1 MTVTPSPNSPKT
13 RHFPNFIEAYC
24 AYADDGFTPPQFNE
38 WVAMSIVAAALERKV
53 WLPWSDTF
61 NYYPNIYV
69 LLVTTPG
76 IGKSVALNRG
86 VDLLREMNTH
96 ENRMHVIPSQVTEA
110 KFIELMSQARP
121 FQYGSKIINQS
132 AGYYYASEA
141 SNSLRNI
148 YGDFIACLTDF
159 YDCPRVWE
167 KATLK
172 DDKITIRNGCLNLIA
187 GSTFDYLN
195 KLITAENIM
204 GGFASR
210 LIYVLEHGKTARKQA
225 FQANGTTSSASRDET
240 RRKLIE
246 DLRSIHS
253 LVGAYSATEGYAR
266 AWETWYADFEER
278 RVATTS
284 EKLQSLMV
292 RGNTNAIKISMILS
306 AATGNDLVLREE
318 HWSEA
323 THLIDIVERELPT
336 VFRAGQAGNTQDQ
349 SGITQAI
356 FMALSEGITDRR
368 ALRMRLL
375 GIGHNAK
382 RVDETLTFMSSNG
395 ALRAEGHQLTL
406 LVDPNDYF

>member
-1 MTVTPSPNSPKT
+1 MTVTPSPYQPRQ
-13 RHFPNFIEAYC
+13 RHFSNFIKAYC
-24 AYADDGFTPPQFNE
+24 EYTDDSFTPPQFNE
-38 WVAMSIVAAALERKV
+38 WVAMSIIAAALERKV

-86 VDLLREMNTH
+86 VDLLREMNAI
-96 ENRMHVIPSQVTEA
+96 EGRMHVIPSQVTEA

-159 YDCPRVWE
+159 YDCPKVWE

-172 DDKITIRNGCLNLIA
+172 DDKITIRNCCLNLLA

-195 KLITAENIM
+195 KLITAESIM

-210 LIYVLEHGKTARKQA
+210 MIYVLEHGKTARKQDFQLGVGVNSEERAA
-225 FQANGTTSSASRDET
+225 F

-253 LVGAYSATEGYAR
+253 LVGPYSATEGYAR
-266 AWETWYADFEER
+266 SWERWYADFEER
-278 RVATTS
+278 RVRTES

-306 AATGNDLVLREE
+306 AATGNDLLLKEE
-318 HWSEA
+318 HWHEA
-323 THLIDIVERELPT
+323 TSLIDSVEKELPT
-336 VFRAGQAGNTQDQ
+336 VFRAGQAGNTQEQ
-349 SGITQAI
+349 SGVTQAI
-356 FMALSEGITDRR
+356 FMVLSEGITDRR

-375 GIGHNAK
+375 SMGHNVRK
-382 RVDETLTFMSSNG
+382 VDETLTFMSNNG
-395 ALRAEGHQLTL
+395 AIRSAGNELTL
-406 LVDPNDYF
+406 LVNPNDYF